1 MSGEPQTVLIG
12 NLAGDP
18 DLRFLP
24 SGAAVCNFVVASTPR
39 VKKGDSYED
48 GETMWVRCAAW
59 RQLGENCAESLSKGS
74 RVLISGRLRVRS
86 YEKDGA
92 QRTSIEMDVD
102 AIGPELRFATAK
114 VNKVNRGGDSGG
126 GFGQQR
132 SAPTDDGYSDPWGSA
147 PPAGGSGAMD
157 PNEPPFAP

>member
-12 NLAGDP
+12 NLASEP
-18 DLRFLP
+18 DLKFLP

-74 RVLISGRLRVRS
+74 RVLISGRLRVRT
-86 YEKDGA
+86 YEKDGV

-114 VNKVNRGGDSGG
+114 LSKVSRSGGDSGG
-126 GFGQQR
+126 GFGQQQS
-132 SAPTDDGYSDPWGSA
+132 SAPAANEDPWGSA
-147 PPAGGSGAMD
+147 PPAGPPAD
-157 PNEPPFAP
+157 DEPPF

>member
-18 DLRFLP
+18 ELKFLQ

-39 VKKGDSYED
+39 VKKGDSFED

-86 YEKDGA
+86 YEKDGV

-102 AIGPELRFATAK
+102 AIGPELRFATAS
-114 VNKVNRGGDSGG
+114 VNKVSRGQSSGDWGR
-126 GFGQQR
+126 GQD
-132 SAPTDDGYSDPWGSA
+132 AAAADPWGSA
-147 PPAGGSGAMD
+147 PPAGSGPAGD
-157 PNEPPFAP
+157 DEPPF